1 MFNEISNQMIE
12 SLDSVDQK
20 RFNYIKESIEQSS
33 PVSPL
38 LIRYFSDLAFSLA
51 KQSLRNGK
59 SIEIAEPLEN
69 IFENYINSTT
79 GTEPNAR
86 INYLISETKLDFL
99 YACGNHEISSLRL
112 SPYIMV
118 KNNQPPKN

>member
-33 PVSPL
+33 PVSPS
-38 LIRYFSDLAFSLA
+38 LIRHFSDLAFSLA

-59 SIEIAEPLEN
+59 SIEITEPLES
-69 IFENYINSTT
+69 IFENCINSTT
-79 GTEPNAR
+79 GTESNAR

-99 YACGNHEISSLRL
+99 YASGNHEISSLRL
-112 SPYIMV
+112 APYLMAQ
-118 KNNQPPKN
+118 NNQPPKN